1 MMDLKHM
8 LVPNVGQIN
17 IYHHQWNGSGAVK
30 ERQWKGSGKAVDR
43 PPCFWITHQP
53 RFRAHTALP
62 VEGPSTRCIC
72 AKGPL
77 HRI

>member
-30 ERQWKGSGKAVDR
+30 ERQWKGSGPAAVFLDN
-43 PPCFWITHQP
+43 
-53 RFRAHTALP
+53 
-62 VEGPSTRCIC
+62 PSATI
-72 AKGPL
+72 
-77 HRI
+77 